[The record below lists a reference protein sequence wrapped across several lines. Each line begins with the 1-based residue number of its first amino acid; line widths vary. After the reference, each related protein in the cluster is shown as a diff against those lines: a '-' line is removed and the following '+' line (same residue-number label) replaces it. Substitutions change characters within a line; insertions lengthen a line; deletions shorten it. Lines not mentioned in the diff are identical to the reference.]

1 MQNQDTRIA
10 FAQDA
15 QDTEKNNE
23 VSQQYGHQ
31 QRECGRGVC
40 GRHGGHDGGHG

>member
-1 MQNQDTRIA
+1 MNAEPGTRIA

-23 VSQQYGHQ
+23 VSQQYGRQ
-31 QRECGRGVC
+31 QRKCGHGVR
-40 GRHGGHDGGHG
+40 GRHGGRDD